1 MTGGIGAMKNTRFED
16 LFSSQL
22 PPEVQLR
29 RVQQIIRQELTD
41 LQREALVGIYFQ
53 GLTITQIARRRG
65 VCPST
70 VYRTLKRGEQKL
82 RRFLKY

>member
-1 MTGGIGAMKNTRFED
+1 MTGGTGAMKNTRFED

-82 RRFLKY
+82 RRFLTY

>member
-1 MTGGIGAMKNTRFED
+1 MKNTRFED

-29 RVQQIIRQELTD
+29 RVRQIIRQELTD

>member
-1 MTGGIGAMKNTRFED
+1 MKNTRFED